1 MAPLLNDGV
10 TIVIKS
16 TVPVGTSAAV
26 ASMMSLLRPDLDFAV
41 ASNPEFLREGSA
53 VEDFMN
59 ADRIVCGVRD
69 EPTRQKF
76 ERLYRNLVQRGSRL
90 AFTTPE
96 NAELCKY
103 ASNAFLAMK
112 ITFINE
118 IADICEA
125 ADADVDHVAALMGMD
140 RRIGNGFLKA
150 GPGFGGSCF
159 PKDARALLATATR
172 LGAEASLVRA
182 TISANDRRK
191 MRLAEE
197 ILGVFDGAKAD
208 VKIAVLGVTFKAGT
222 DDVRDAPSLEI
233 IPHLQAAGVEIHAHD
248 PKGMANA
255 ATHLPGVTWH
265 ASAQA
270 AVRGADAVVIL
281 TEWPEYAA
289 LPLPEIAD
297 AMKGNRLF
305 DLRNMLS
312 PAAAEAAGLVYRGIG
327 RAARPRRERPIEIA
341 APVSISF
348 RDDVGMGRWRRR

>member
-1 MAPLLNDGV
+1 
-10 TIVIKS
+10 
-16 TVPVGTSAAV
+16 
-26 ASMMSLLRPDLDFAV
+26 
-41 ASNPEFLREGSA
+41 
-53 VEDFMN
+53 
-59 ADRIVCGVRD
+59 
-69 EPTRQKF
+69 
-76 ERLYRNLVQRGSRL
+76 
-90 AFTTPE
+90 
-96 NAELCKY
+96 
-103 ASNAFLAMK
+103 MK

-197 ILGVFDGAKAD
+197 ILGVFDGARAD

-341 APVSISF
+341 DSREHF
-348 RDDVGMGRWRRR
+348 FQGRRLRMGRWRRRQSCSLTTATRSGRSRSDVGTAARREGHHQPSRDRHRNDVRFDAAGKGIG